1 MGKPQRELG
10 PSNPTLK
17 VRKEVLMSLFKVI
30 IRIAMKVLIRFEK
43 R

>member
-17 VRKEVLMSLFKVI
+17 LQKGGPMSLFRVVLRI
-30 IRIAMKVLIRFEK
+30 IVKLTIRFK